1 MQTSKIISEAKEIQS
16 WIVEK
21 RRTIHRHPELM
32 YEEFETSK
40 LVQKTLSD
48 LDITFEKDIAITGV
62 VGIVGNGKGPCIALR
77 ADMDALPIHEE
88 TDIDFKSKIDGKMHA
103 CGHDCHTAMLLG
115 AARLLKEN
123 EEEING
129 TIKLIFQPAEEGYGE
144 QEWPNQD
151 NQQIEM
157 DYTCR
162 VSDNFKQDV
171 YLNENGTIEILLNFR
186 IDAGGDCNASNA
198 VCENLNLT
206 FYKGGIELA
215 RQEFPAIDTDGNDD
229 SLTWNINVDRNMTRF
244 NRSGEEPQ
252 LRVEFSKPGT
262 SGGIFTPCS
271 VFYCGGFFRM
281 YYHTPG
287 NDSAE
292 VEFPIINQTMP
303 GGGDGDEGGLGAV
316 SDALPGFG
324 LMAGMSALAMAAV
337 AGSRRVRE
345 N

>member
-1 MQTSKIISEAKEIQS
+1 MATNLRLQSAALVVLLLVSSIGAPTSAQFVDPKQPSVDNPHMHIYG
-16 WIVEK
+16 
-21 RRTIHRHPELM
+21 T
-32 YEEFETSK
+32 
-40 LVQKTLSD
+40 SD
-48 LDITFEKDIAITGV
+48 LSNCFSHFDGNDTTG
-62 VGIVGNGKGPCIALR
+62 
-77 ADMDALPIHEE
+77 
-88 TDIDFKSKIDGKMHA
+88 S
-103 CGHDCHTAMLLG
+103 
-115 AARLLKEN
+115 
-123 EEEING
+123 
-129 TIKLIFQPAEEGYGE
+129 AEEGYGE

-186 IDAGGDCNASNA
+186 IDAGGDCNAPNA

-262 SGGIFTPCS
+262 SGSIFFPCS
-271 VFYCGGFFRM
+271 FFYCGGFFRM

-324 LMAGMSALAMAAV
+324 LMAGMAALAMAAV
-337 AGSRRVRE
+337 AGSRINRRE
-345 N
+345 E